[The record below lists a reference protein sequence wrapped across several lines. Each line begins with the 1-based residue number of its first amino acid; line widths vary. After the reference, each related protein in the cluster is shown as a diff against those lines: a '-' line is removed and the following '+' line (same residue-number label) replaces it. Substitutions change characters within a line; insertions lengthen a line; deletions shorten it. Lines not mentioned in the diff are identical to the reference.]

1 MKINTIENK
10 VIQMYVRLNLW
21 VQQKKDRVANYIK
34 MKHHYF
40 LIIEADIY
48 KKAVIM
54 FGCFILGIYLM

>member
-10 VIQMYVRLNLW
+10 VIQMFVRLNLW

-48 KKAVIM
+48 
-54 FGCFILGIYLM
+54 